1 MKYSAEFIEHALGKA
16 LGRGDRTIASVAD
29 ELNVK
34 FETLKK
40 WLNRYSS
47 RRSDVVS
54 KEKRPH
60 EWGRDE
66 QFAALLETHSFN
78 EEQLNAWCRE
88 RGLFPHHLEE
98 WRAAF
103 CAPDAG
109 GEKFKSDKAL
119 RHENAELKKELKR
132 KDKALAETAALLV
145 LQKKLKALWEDE
157 DE

>member
-1 MKYSAEFIEHALGKA
+1 MKYSAEFIEQALGKA
-16 LGRGDRTIASVAD
+16 LNRGDRTIASVAD

-47 RRSDVVS
+47 KRSDVVS

-60 EWGRDE
+60 EWGREE
-66 QFAALLETHSFN
+66 QFAALLETNSLN
-78 EEQLNAWCRE
+78 EEELNAWCRE
-88 RGLFPHHLEE
+88 HGLFPHHLEE
-98 WRAAF
+98 WRTTF
-103 CAPDAG
+103 CLPDASE
-109 GEKFKSDKAL
+109 EKIKSDKAL
-119 RHENAELKKELKR
+119 RRENAELKKELRR

-145 LQKKLKALWEDE
+145 LQKKLNALWEDE